1 MTDQI
6 KRLTDREQARQK
18 ISIFF
23 GSRDNYYHPLKEM
36 IANATDELRSVK
48 QDNPLVEVILE
59 DGQLGANTRLTIKD
73 NGRGIPIGGKT
84 DGVPNYELLF
94 LTLFAG
100 TKYDVTERSLTGTN
114 GVGNTAITYTSTLF
128 EVNSIYD
135 SKLHN
140 VKFINGGELSGKY
153 VEKKLENNDDHGSSF
168 TFELDP
174 TVYTKTEFSPES
186 IKSIVQHFA
195 ASSFGI
201 DFVFKYKDEE
211 FKFRYDNPK
220 ERFEEM
226 IGNSSTSSIFTLGEI
241 LKTSL
246 VQMVDRGD
254 EVEESNTY
262 NILFT
267 STPDVYQESYLNS
280 TYLEQG
286 GAINEGILDG
296 IRLYMNKYC
305 RDNKLFPSKVTSFT
319 KDDVENSISFLAFCE
334 SNIVEFDNQTKL
346 STNKKKYYNEVKSYI
361 NDVLTLAQVND
372 TKNFKKLVDHLLTV
386 QKANGVN
393 ERARKN
399 LKKKLTEKVEGIGN
413 KVEKLIDCEIHGK
426 EAELFLT
433 EGDSANGSIVD
444 SRDDEFQAAF
454 PLRGKVLNVLKAP
467 LDRIFKNQEIINMVK
482 IIGCGIQDG
491 KKNDFDISK
500 ARFGKVVI
508 TTDAD
513 EDGAHIASLLIGFIY
528 RFMRPLIEE
537 GYIYVAQ
544 TPLYELKFS
553 DDSVVYFRSENEK
566 DREIKKYEGKKYVIN
581 RLKGLGEVDAE
592 TMHITTMNP
601 ETRTILKLTVEDV
614 ERMIKTIDGWLNNDV
629 EYRKEVITDR
639 LHEFVHDID

>member
-1 MTDQI
+1 MADQI

-48 QDNPLVEVILE
+48 QDSPLVTVILE
-59 DGQLGANTRLTIKD
+59 NGENGNNTRLTIKD

-84 DGVPNYELLF
+84 DGIPNYELLF

-246 VQMVDRGD
+246 VQMVDQGD

-346 STNKKKYYNEVKSYI
+346 STNKKKYYNEAKSYI

-500 ARFGKVVI
+500 ARFGKI
-508 TTDAD
+508 ILAAD
-513 EDGAHIASLLIGFIY
+513 SDSDGAHIRSLLIAFIY
-528 RFMRPLIEE
+528 RFMRPLLEE
-537 GYIYVAQ
+537 GYVYIVS
-544 TPLYELKFS
+544 TPLYELKMP
-553 DDSVVYFRSENEK
+553 DDSVVYFNSEDEK
-566 DREIKKYEGKKYVIN
+566 NKKIKNYEGKKYVLN

-592 TMHITTMNP
+592 TMHITAMNP
-601 ETRTILKLTVEDV
+601 KTRNITQLTVEDG
-614 ERMIKTIDGWLNNDV
+614 ENSYKMIEEWMGDSVDQ
-629 EYRKEVITDR
+629 RKEMISVQLPSYTN
-639 LHEFVHDID
+639 DID

>member
-1 MTDQI
+1 MADQI

-48 QDNPLVEVILE
+48 QDNPLVTVILE
-59 DGQLGANTRLTIKD
+59 NGENGNNTRLTIKD

-84 DGVPNYELLF
+84 DGIPNYELLF

-114 GVGNTAITYTSTLF
+114 GVGNTAITYTSSLF

-246 VQMVDRGD
+246 VQMVDQGD

-305 RDNKLFPSKVTSFT
+305 RDNKLFP
-319 KDDVENSISFLAFCE
+319 
-334 SNIVEFDNQTKL
+334 
-346 STNKKKYYNEVKSYI
+346 
-361 NDVLTLAQVND
+361 
-372 TKNFKKLVDHLLTV
+372 
-386 QKANGVN
+386 
-393 ERARKN
+393 
-399 LKKKLTEKVEGIGN
+399 
-413 KVEKLIDCEIHGK
+413 
-426 EAELFLT
+426 
-433 EGDSANGSIVD
+433 
-444 SRDDEFQAAF
+444 
-454 PLRGKVLNVLKAP
+454 
-467 LDRIFKNQEIINMVK
+467 
-482 IIGCGIQDG
+482 
-491 KKNDFDISK
+491 
-500 ARFGKVVI
+500 
-508 TTDAD
+508 
-513 EDGAHIASLLIGFIY
+513 
-528 RFMRPLIEE
+528 
-537 GYIYVAQ
+537 
-544 TPLYELKFS
+544 
-553 DDSVVYFRSENEK
+553 
-566 DREIKKYEGKKYVIN
+566 
-581 RLKGLGEVDAE
+581 
-592 TMHITTMNP
+592 
-601 ETRTILKLTVEDV
+601 
-614 ERMIKTIDGWLNNDV
+614 
-629 EYRKEVITDR
+629 
-639 LHEFVHDID
+639 